1 MFVYL
6 DNSATT
12 KVEETVVNAMMEML
26 VNNYGNPSSMHHMG
40 VVAEK
45 KLKESRR
52 IVSKLFSAKEKE
64 IYFTSG
70 GTEANNIAIQG
81 IANAYKKRGNH
92 IITSEVEHPAAL
104 KTVENLVESGF
115 RVSIIPV
122 DNDGVIKLDLL
133 EKELSNDTILISL
146 MHVNNE
152 VGAVQPIEKVVQMVK
167 DKKLN
172 TKIHVDAIQSACKF
186 PISLKRLEI
195 DALSLSAHKFHG
207 PKGVG
212 ALYVRENTL
221 ISPLVAGGGQEK
233 SLRPGTENMPGIV
246 GMAEACNLIMPNIKE
261 NYKKVQLLKMRLY
274 EGLINSGVNIKL
286 NSMMD
291 QKSSPYILNVSF
303 LGIRGEVLLHSLEK
317 ENIYVSTG
325 SACSSNQK
333 KEYSHVLNAMGLDEV
348 AKEGAIRFS
357 FCNSTTESEVDYA
370 IDVITKCAKELDEII
385 GGK

>member
-12 KVEETVVNAMMEML
+12 KVEKSVVDAMMEML
-26 VNNYGNPSSMHHMG
+26 VSDYGNPSSMHHMG

-52 IVSKLFSAKEKE
+52 TVAKLFSAKEKE

-92 IITSEVEHPAAL
+92 IITSAIEHPAAL
-104 KTVENLVESGF
+104 KTVENLVDNGF
-115 RVSIIPV
+115 RVSIIPA
-122 DNDGVIKLDLL
+122 DKNGVIRLDIL
-133 EKELSNDTILISL
+133 EKELSDDTILVSL

-152 VGAVQPIEKVVQMVK
+152 VGAIQPIEKVVQLVK
-167 DKKLN
+167 NKKLN
-172 TKIHVDAIQSACKF
+172 TKIHVDAIQSVCKL
-186 PISLKRLEI
+186 PINLKRLDI
-195 DALSLSAHKFHG
+195 DALSLSGHKFHG
-207 PKGVG
+207 PKGIG
-212 ALYVRENTL
+212 ALFVRENTL
-221 ISPLVAGGGQEK
+221 ISPLVSGGGQEK

-261 NYKKVQLLKMRLY
+261 NYKRVQLLKERLY
-274 EGLINSGVNIKL
+274 EGIINSGVKIKL

-291 QKSSPYILNVSF
+291 QKSSPYILNISF

-333 KEYSHVLNAMGLDEV
+333 KAYSHVLNAMGLDNV

-370 IDVITKCAKELDEII
+370 IDVITKSVKELDEILR
-385 GGK
+385 GQ